1 MDALVEVN
9 IGREASKSGFDPDAL
24 FDAAARAREF
34 EAVRVLGLMAIPP
47 AAEEPH
53 GNFWYFEK
61 VCRLSVDIAE
71 NLYDNG
77 FEYLSMGMSDDFED
91 AIAAGAN
98 MVRVGSAIFGHRP
111 YQTTTGG
118 FT

>member
-1 MDALVEVN
+1 
-9 IGREASKSGFDPDAL
+9 
-24 FDAAARAREF
+24 
-34 EAVRVLGLMAIPP
+34 MAIPP

-53 GNFWYFEK
+53 GNFRYFEK

>member
-1 MDALVEVN
+1 
-9 IGREASKSGFDPDAL
+9 
-24 FDAAARAREF
+24 
-34 EAVRVLGLMAIPP
+34 
-47 AAEEPH
+47 
-53 GNFWYFEK
+53 
-61 VCRLSVDIAE
+61 
-71 NLYDNG
+71 
-77 FEYLSMGMSDDFED
+77 MGMSDDFED